1 MNRRLLLVFPV
12 CLMFLACNSKE
23 SNELRNQ
30 NTILS
35 EEKDELGKQNAALS
49 EENKNL
55 KARVEALEGENKELN
70 EKLKGQKSG
79 TTEGNAAKTGTYSGE
94 WFTDGLNVN
103 DVSQKFYP
111 SHIIVKAKDDSSY
124 EIIGYSGINSFVVSA
139 TVDGE
144 TIKVHDDFTW
154 TNIPG
159 DAGIMDFENA
169 FLKCLKGASE
179 IQVLRGGDGRYLT
192 ITNAD
197 ENSNLWFRYGE
208 PSSFLPDVPNP

>member
-1 MNRRLLLVFPV
+1 MGQIE
-12 CLMFLACNSKE
+12 E

-30 NTILS
+30 NSI
-35 EEKDELGKQNAALS
+35 LS

-55 KARVEALEGENKELN
+55 KAQIEELESENKRLN
-70 EKLKGQKSG
+70 EKMKSLNSQAS
-79 TTEGNAAKTGTYSGE
+79 EGNAAKTGTYSGE

-111 SHIIVKAKDDSSY
+111 SHIIVKAKNDSSY

-144 TIKVHDDFTW
+144 SIKVHDDFTW

-159 DAGIMDFENA
+159 DAEIMDFENA

-179 IQVLRGGDGRYLT
+179 IQLLRGGEGRYLT

-208 PSSFLPDVPNP
+208 PSSFLPDVENP